1 MACKGPGEE
10 VRPLNL
16 ACAYAP
22 SPEARPTHFTMSRC
36 LSIFNFCLH
45 LPLELWHRKPQEDV
59 VRREEKLTKCDRGLT
74 SHEVPSAPSGVCSS
88 WKELER
94 FFSFS
99 PVPFMEQKTHRVK
112 VQPETTLPFRITA
125 LSEGEGPL
133 EIPAEVTWGRE
144 VSDALYVA
152 GTVLDSFITVSQGIT
167 GLDSYSGY
175 RWASR
180 GPEGCR
186 EV

>member
-1 MACKGPGEE
+1 MACKGPEEE

-99 PVPFMEQKTHRVK
+99 PVPFMKQKTHRVK

-133 EIPAEVTWGRE
+133 EIPAEVTWGWE
-144 VSDALYVA
+144 VSYTLYVA
-152 GTVLDSFITVSQGIT
+152 GTVLDSFTTVGQGIT